1 MRAFTGPDTD
11 TSTVVSSWS
20 PETAFLVLAAPA
32 APQQLRATWPH
43 PQALRPE
50 LCWNEPTDQ
59 GGGGQDAVKIEKYLI
74 WMHLMDGQVKLLDE
88 VRDRLCF
95 EVNLPEIFSSTFR
108 FSVTAMN
115 QVYEGLR
122 SNILE
127 LATSGPPG
135 TPGPIQSENITNDL
149 ILVFGIFLKAIFY
162 GFYHGTMER
171 FHHRELGNLWLW
183 IFSKR
188 RSKTKDIIELDTTYY
203 TTCAVVSKLEFSCFK
218 QNGYLVH
225 FKKLWRISLKTQSPQ
240 RKKKHL

>member
-1 MRAFTGPDTD
+1 MTITTRSEYQRYQLNGLEPGSTVRFRLRAFTDDTA
-11 TSTVVSSWS
+11 VVSSWS

-108 FSVTAMN
+108 FSVTAVN

-127 LATSGPPG
+127 LAKSGPPG
-135 TPGPIQSENITNDL
+135 TPGPIQIENITNDL
-149 ILVFGIFLKAIFY
+149 ILGDFY
-162 GFYHGTMER
+162 TMLR
-171 FHHRELGNLWLW
+171 
-183 IFSKR
+183 
-188 RSKTKDIIELDTTYY
+188 
-203 TTCAVVSKLEFSCFK
+203 
-218 QNGYLVH
+218 
-225 FKKLWRISLKTQSPQ
+225 
-240 RKKKHL
+240 

>member
-1 MRAFTGPDTD
+1 M
-11 TSTVVSSWS
+11 
-20 PETAFLVLAAPA
+20 LAAPA

-135 TPGPIQSENITNDL
+135 TPGPIQIENLTNDL
-149 ILVFGIFLKAIFY
+149 ILGFGIFLKAIFY
-162 GFYHGTMER
+162 GFYHGTIKM
-171 FHHRELGNLWLW
+171 FHHRELGEFVAV
-183 IFSKR
+183 IFFQA
-188 RSKTKDIIELDTTYY
+188 E
-203 TTCAVVSKLEFSCFK
+203 K
-218 QNGYLVH
+218 QN
-225 FKKLWRISLKTQSPQ
+225 
-240 RKKKHL
+240 

>member
-1 MRAFTGPDTD
+1 MIATPKTTTNYPTWPSSPSPPSVTRSEYQRYQLNGLEPGCTVRFRLRAFTGPDD
-11 TSTVVSSWS
+11 STVVSSWS

-108 FSVTAMN
+108 FSVSAMN

-135 TPGPIQSENITNDL
+135 TPGPIQIENLTNDL

-162 GFYHGTMER
+162 GFYP
-171 FHHRELGNLWLW
+171 W
-183 IFSKR
+183 
-188 RSKTKDIIELDTTYY
+188 
-203 TTCAVVSKLEFSCFK
+203 
-218 QNGYLVH
+218 
-225 FKKLWRISLKTQSPQ
+225 
-240 RKKKHL
+240 

>member
-1 MRAFTGPDTD
+1 M
-11 TSTVVSSWS
+11 SSWS

-135 TPGPIQSENITNDL
+135 TPGPIQIENLTNDL
-149 ILVFGIFLKAIFY
+149 ILVFGRHFLGDF
-162 GFYHGTMER
+162 FTDSTMEQWKW
-171 FHHRELGNLWLW
+171 FTTGAWGNLWLW
-183 IFSKR
+183 IFSKQR
-188 RSKTKDIIELDTTYY
+188 
-203 TTCAVVSKLEFSCFK
+203 K
-218 QNGYLVH
+218 QN
-225 FKKLWRISLKTQSPQ
+225 
-240 RKKKHL
+240 

>member
-1 MRAFTGPDTD
+1 M
-11 TSTVVSSWS
+11 
-20 PETAFLVLAAPA
+20 LAAPA

-135 TPGPIQSENITNDL
+135 TPGPIQIENLTNDL
-149 ILVFGIFLKAIFY
+149 ILGTWHFFCSAIFY
-162 GFYHGTMER
+162 GFYPWNNKKVSPPG
-171 FHHRELGNLWLW
+171 ELGEFVAV
-183 IFSKR
+183 IFFQ
-188 RSKTKDIIELDTTYY
+188 E
-203 TTCAVVSKLEFSCFK
+203 AKL
-218 QNGYLVH
+218 
-225 FKKLWRISLKTQSPQ
+225 RISLSWIPPTTRHVPWVFQIGVFLFQTKRIPRTLQ
-240 RKKKHL
+240 RVMGNLFGIPITPTEKKNHL

>member
-1 MRAFTGPDTD
+1 M
-11 TSTVVSSWS
+11 
-20 PETAFLVLAAPA
+20 LAAPA

-135 TPGPIQSENITNDL
+135 TPGPIQIENITNDL
-149 ILVFGIFLKAIFY
+149 ILGFGIFFGDFLRILPWNNE
-162 GFYHGTMER
+162 M
-171 FHHRELGNLWLW
+171 FHHQKWGTCGCD
-183 IFSKR
+183 FSKR
-188 RSKTKDIIELDTTYY
+188 RSETKDIIELDTTYY

-218 QNGYLVH
+218 QNGYPVH
-225 FKKLWRISLKTQSPQ
+225 FKELWGISLESESPQ